1 MAKPKPKFY
10 VVWKGRKTGIFT
22 TWDDCQKQI
31 KGLEGGIYKS
41 FKTRELA
48 DKAYKGNFKDYI
60 GKDVADLDLTPEQL
74 RRIGK
79 PILESIAVD
88 AASSSATNEVE
99 YKGVY
104 VKTRQVIFLKG
115 PYKDG
120 TNNIGEFLA
129 LVHALGYCKQKNI
142 DLPIYTDSRTAM
154 SWVRQKKAKTKQEQ
168 TLENGKL
175 FELLDRAENWLKN
188 NTYPNKILKWETRAW
203 GEIPADFGRK

>member
-1 MAKPKPKFY
+1 MAKPKFY
-10 VVWKGRKTGIFT
+10 VVWSGLKPGVYTS
-22 TWDDCQKQI
+22 WDECQKQI
-31 KGLEGGIYKS
+31 KGVEGAKFKS
-41 FKTRELA
+41 FKTRETA
-48 DKAYKGNFKDYI
+48 DEAFKGKSGDYL
-60 GKDVADLDLTPEQL
+60 GKNIVDNDLTPEQL

-88 AASSSATNEVE
+88 AASSSATNQVE

-115 PYKDG
+115 PYQDG

-129 LVHALGYCKQKNI
+129 LVHALGYCKQRNI

-154 SWVRQKKAKTKQEQ
+154 SWVRQKKAKTKQVQ
-168 TLENGKL
+168 THENGKL
-175 FELLDRAENWLKN
+175 FDLLERAELWLKN
-188 NTYPNKILKWETRAW
+188 NSHKNEILKWETKAW